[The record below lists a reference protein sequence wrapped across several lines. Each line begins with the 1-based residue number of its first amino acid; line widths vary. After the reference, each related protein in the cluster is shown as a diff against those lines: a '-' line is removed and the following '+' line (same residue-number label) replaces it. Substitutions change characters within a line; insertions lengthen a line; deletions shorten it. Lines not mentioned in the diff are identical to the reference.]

1 MPQIINDMQALYT
14 IKSLYSKE
22 EFMRFNRTLRFK
34 NKKIVV
40 FLSVL
45 NVLLIVTTVLCL
57 VHGDYFWAAVCGFY
71 LVFLDWYLFRGIDKR
86 TAKIFMQNK
95 LIANQECEFRFY
107 DDHFES
113 ITKNGSSNIDY
124 DKIHR
129 IIETKKNIYIM
140 YSDNQGIM
148 MPKPVPDGFVDFLH
162 QVAQHAKPIL

>member
-1 MPQIINDMQALYT
+1 MQALYT
-14 IKSLYSKE
+14 IKSLYSQE
-22 EFMRFNRTLRFK
+22 EFIRFNRTLRFK
-34 NKKIVV
+34 NKKIIVM
-40 FLSVL
+40 LSVL
-45 NVLLIVTTVLCL
+45 NFLLIATTVLCL
-57 VHGDYFWAAVCGFY
+57 VKGYFFWAVLCGVY
-71 LVFLDWYLFRGIDKR
+71 LVSFDWYLFRGTDKKM
-86 TAKIFMQNK
+86 AKVFMQNK

-148 MPKPVPDGFVDFLH
+148 MQKPVPDGFVDFLH
-162 QVAQHAKPIL
+162 QVAPERSKSI

>member
-1 MPQIINDMQALYT
+1 MQTSYT
-14 IKSLYSKE
+14 LKSLYSKE

-71 LVFLDWYLFRGIDKR
+71 LFFLDWYLFRGIDKR

-113 ITKNGSSNIDY
+113 ITKNGSTQIDY
-124 DKIHR
+124 DKIRR

-148 MPKPVPDGFVDFLH
+148 MQKPVPEGFVEFLH
-162 QVAQHAKPIL
+162 QVAPQTTE